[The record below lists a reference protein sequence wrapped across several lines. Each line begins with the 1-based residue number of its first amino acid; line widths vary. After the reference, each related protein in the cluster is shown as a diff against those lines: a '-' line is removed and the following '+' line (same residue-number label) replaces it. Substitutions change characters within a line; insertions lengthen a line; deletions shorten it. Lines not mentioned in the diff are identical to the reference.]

1 MLTRQDF
8 VTKYAAAARAAAGAS
23 GIFPETILAAAIL
36 ESSGKKDGVWYVGG
50 SQLSREANNYFGIK
64 ATSSWKGKTYT
75 INTREF
81 IKGQYITIPAKF
93 RAYDTVQDSFADYV
107 SFLQRNSRYKKA
119 GVFTA
124 ATASEQVNRI
134 AAAGYATDPNYSKL
148 LNSIITSIR
157 KFIPAPSTLAI
168 LLLVAGAIYLINK

>member
-1 MLTRQDF
+1 MLSREDF
-8 VTKYAAAARAAAGAS
+8 VKQYAGAARAAAGSS

-36 ESSGKKDGVWYVGG
+36 ESSGKKSGVWYVGA
-50 SQLSREANNYFGIK
+50 SQLAREANNYFGIK
-64 ATSSWKGKTYT
+64 ATSTWKGKTYT

-93 RAYDTVQDSFADYV
+93 RAYETVQDSFADYV
-107 SFLQRNSRYKKA
+107 SFLQRNSRYRKA

-124 ATASEQVNRI
+124 PTASEQVNRI
-134 AAAGYATDPNYSKL
+134 AFAGYATDPNYSKL
-148 LNSIITSIR
+148 LNSLLITVR
-157 KFIPAPSTLAI
+157 KFIPAPSTLAV